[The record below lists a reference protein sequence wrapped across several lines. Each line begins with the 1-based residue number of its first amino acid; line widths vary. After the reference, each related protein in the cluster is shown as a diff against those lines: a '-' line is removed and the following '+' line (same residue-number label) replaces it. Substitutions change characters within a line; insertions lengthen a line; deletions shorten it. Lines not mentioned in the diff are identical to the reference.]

1 MTLPAAGAAPG
12 PAVEAGTGLDA
23 LLAEVRALLS
33 ADTAVLLVLD
43 DSRSALVPAAWSGLG
58 VRGRASMRIRVGQ
71 GFAGTIARTREPLVL
86 SRVSPENVVNPM
98 LLQRGV
104 TSLVGV
110 PLLLEG
116 RLLGVVHVGSLTPR
130 AFTAEDVQLLQR
142 AAGRLAGAVRDER
155 TTEEHTA
162 ALVLQRSLL
171 PSVLPQVDGLEFAG
185 RYIPADGDFGG
196 DWYDVFELPDGRVG
210 LVMGDVVGH
219 GLAAAVVMGRLRSAL
234 RAYALDYDD
243 PAEVLHR
250 LDRKISHF
258 EPGSFATVLF
268 GVTTAPFGEFVFSS
282 AGHPPPFMTGPDGP
296 AHQVGLPP
304 DPPLA
309 VRSRTPRRATPV
321 RVPERSALCLFTDG
335 LAERRVSRVGDDPYG
350 ASIARALSA
359 FTAGD
364 PETVCTQVLD
374 AALGDESAEDDVAVL
389 IARRP

>member
-1 MTLPAAGAAPG
+1 MSHPLAAAAIEPVDG
-12 PAVEAGTGLDA
+12 RAGFDA
-23 LLAEVRALLS
+23 LLAEVQALLS

-43 DSRSALVPAAWSGLG
+43 DSRSALVPVAWSGLG

-86 SRVSPENVVNPM
+86 SRVTPENVVNPM
-98 LLQRGV
+98 LLNRGV
-104 TSLVGV
+104 ASLAGA
-110 PLLLEG
+110 PLVLEG

-130 AFTAEDVQLLQR
+130 TFTSEDVQLLLR
-142 AAGRLAGAVRDER
+142 AADRLAAAVRDGR
-155 TTEEHTA
+155 TTDEHTA

-171 PSVLPQVDGLEFAG
+171 PSVLPHVDGLEFAG

-196 DWYDVFELPDGRVG
+196 DWYDVFGLPDGRVG
-210 LVMGDVVGH
+210 LVMGDVIGH

-268 GVTTAPFGEFVFSS
+268 GVTTAPFDEFVFSS
-282 AGHPPPFMTGPDGP
+282 AGHPAPFMTGPDAP
-296 AHQVGLPP
+296 AHQLGLPP

-309 VRSRTPRRATPV
+309 VRSRAARRAISV
-321 RVPERSALCLFTDG
+321 RVPDGSALCLFTDG
-335 LAERRVSRVGDDPYG
+335 LAERRASVVGDDPYG

-364 PETVCTQVLD
+364 PEAVCTQVLD

-389 IARRP
+389 VTRRR